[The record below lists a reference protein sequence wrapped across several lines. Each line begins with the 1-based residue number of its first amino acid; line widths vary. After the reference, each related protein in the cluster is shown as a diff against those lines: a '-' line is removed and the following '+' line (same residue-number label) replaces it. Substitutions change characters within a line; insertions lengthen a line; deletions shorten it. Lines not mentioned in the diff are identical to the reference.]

1 MPDEDQLIRRITRA
15 IPSFT
20 ASSGKK
26 SGALLGIDDDAAV
39 MSLRGSRDCV
49 VTVDAFIEGVH
60 FWADKHPAES
70 VGYKALARA
79 ASDIAAMG
87 AVPRFFL
94 LTLALPK
101 SRTGSWLDRMLKGMG
116 DAARSLGLR
125 LVGGDTTQSSLVSMS
140 ITVIGESLGRIVTR
154 AGAKPGDLVYVSG
167 PLGRAQ
173 LGLELVQRGLARSR
187 RLRSFVGAHLYP
199 SIRLDLGAWLAK
211 HEVASA
217 MMDISDG
224 ISSDLSRLCNAS
236 GAGARIYADRI
247 PRDQLPAGLAKR
259 LRQQSNDSLDMALHG
274 GDDYEL
280 LFTVPKQRAGK
291 LRAAPGF
298 RGLRAIGE
306 ICSAKGIS
314 LVDRD
319 GKVRELKPAGWDSF
333 RG

>member
-20 ASSGKK
+20 GSSGKK
-26 SGALLGIDDDAAV
+26 SGVFLGIADDAAV

-60 FWADKHPAES
+60 FWADRHPAQS

-79 ASDIAAMG
+79 TSDIAAMG

-94 LTLALPK
+94 LTLGLPK
-101 SRTGSWLDRMLKGMG
+101 SKTGGWLDRMLRGMG

-125 LVGGDTTQSSLVSMS
+125 LVGGDTSQSSSMSMS
-140 ITVIGESLGRIVTR
+140 ITVIGKTVGRVVTR
-154 AGAKPGDLVYVSG
+154 AGARPGDLIYVSG

-173 LGLELVQRGLARSR
+173 LGLELVQRGLARDPQWR
-187 RLRSFVGAHLYP
+187 TLLGAHLYP
-199 SIRLDLGAWLAK
+199 HIRIDLGAWLAK
-211 HEVASA
+211 REVASA

-224 ISSDLSRLCNAS
+224 LSTDLSRLCNAS
-236 GAGARIYADRI
+236 RVGARIYADRV
-247 PRDQLPAGLAKR
+247 PYDQLPAGLAKR
-259 LRQQSNDSLDMALHG
+259 LGWQSRETLDMALHG

-280 LFTVPKQRAGK
+280 LFTVPKQRVGSLK
-291 LRAAPGF
+291 AAPGF

-314 LVDRD
+314 LLDPD

-333 RG
+333 RT